1 MDPQYLE
8 DLAELAYEYRKAK
21 FEFAELAKSDA
32 NDAKIARAND
42 AMIRAANKLLL
53 LAAEGST

>member
-32 NDAKIARAND
+32 NYAKIARTT
-42 AMIRAANKLLL
+42 R
-53 LAAEGST
+53 